1 MVNAIPKV
9 KIFIDQNGN
18 VENVYQCGGFVD
30 VEIIV
35 CDRAACRE
43 SFENEYKKA
52 EAEGFSPDTVY
63 KEMVVNES

>member
-1 MVNAIPKV
+1 MVNSIPKV

-18 VENVYQCGGFVD
+18 VENVYQSGSFVD

-43 SFENEYKKA
+43 SFDLEYERA
-52 EAEGFSPDTVY
+52 EADGFVTDTVY
-63 KEMVVNES
+63 KEVLVNE

>member
-1 MVNAIPKV
+1 MVNSIPRVKV
-9 KIFIDQNGN
+9 FIDQNGN
-18 VENVYQCGGFVD
+18 VENVYQSGGFVD

-35 CDRAACRE
+35 CDRVACRG

-52 EAEGFSPDTVY
+52 EAEGFSADTVY